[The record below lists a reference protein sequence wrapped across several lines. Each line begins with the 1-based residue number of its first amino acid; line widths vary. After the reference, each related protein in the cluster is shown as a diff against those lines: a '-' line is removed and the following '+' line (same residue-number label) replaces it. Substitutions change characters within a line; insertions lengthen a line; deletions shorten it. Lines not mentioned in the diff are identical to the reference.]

1 MWISYSEFCDA
12 VKRGEL
18 RTNRYFVVATK
29 SNELVTV
36 VASCGA
42 DVTSCNALLKCPM
55 DSARSSS
62 PPIDLDPNGNPIEVK
77 PDEIE
82 CMARRDDFMS
92 VGRTQNAPS
101 WNIRF
106 NDIRNIRFNDIRI
119 LETPEVGY
127 STYYIVH
134 PNQFERFANQ
144 ALSPGRWLSA
154 INTISNTNDNAPS

>member
-18 RTNRYFVVATK
+18 RTNVYFVVATK
-29 SNELVTV
+29 SNELVMA

-42 DVTSCNALLKCPM
+42 DVTSCTALLRSSM

-62 PPIDLDPNGNPIEVK
+62 PPIELDADGNPIEIE

-82 CMARRDDFMS
+82 CMARRDDFLS
-92 VGRTQNAPS
+92 VGRTQNASS
-101 WNIRF
+101 W
-106 NDIRNIRFNDIRI
+106 NIRFNDIRI

-134 PNQFERFANQ
+134 PGQLEGFANQ

>member
-18 RTNRYFVVATK
+18 RTNVYFVVATK
-29 SNELVTV
+29 SNELVMA

-42 DVTSCNALLKCPM
+42 DVTSCTALLRSSM

-62 PPIDLDPNGNPIEVK
+62 PPIELDADGNPIEIE

-82 CMARRDDFMS
+82 CMARRDDFLS
-92 VGRTQNAPS
+92 VGRTQNASS

-106 NDIRNIRFNDIRI
+106 NDIPIV
-119 LETPEVGY
+119 ETPVVEY
-127 STYYIVH
+127 SSYYIVH
-134 PNQFERFANQ
+134 PNQFGRFANQ
-144 ALSPGRWLSA
+144 ALPPGRWLSA

>member
-29 SNELVTV
+29 SNELVMA

-42 DVTSCNALLKCPM
+42 DVTSCTALLRSSM

-62 PPIDLDPNGNPIEVK
+62 PPIELDADGNPIEIK

-82 CMARRDDFMS
+82 CMARRDDFLS
-92 VGRTQNAPS
+92 VGRTQNAS
-101 WNIRF
+101 AWNIRF
-106 NDIRNIRFNDIRI
+106 NDIWSWNARI
-119 LETPEVGY
+119 VEAPVIDH
-127 STYYIVH
+127 SPYYIVH

-144 ALSPGRWLSA
+144 ALSPGRVLSA
-154 INTISNTNDNAPS
+154 INALSNTNDNAPS

>member
-62 PPIDLDPNGNPIEVK
+62 PPIDLDAKGNPIEVK

-82 CMARRDDFMS
+82 CMARRDDFLS
-92 VGRTQNAPS
+92 VGRTQNDYV
-101 WNIRF
+101 WRYRF
-106 NDIRNIRFNDIRI
+106 NDIPIV
-119 LETPEVGY
+119 ETPVVEY
-127 STYYIVH
+127 SSYYIVH

-144 ALSPGRWLSA
+144 ALSPGRVLSA
-154 INTISNTNDNAPS
+154 INALSDTNDNAPS

>member
-29 SNELVTV
+29 RNELVMA

-42 DVTSCNALLKCPM
+42 DVTSCAALLRSSM

-62 PPIDLDPNGNPIEVK
+62 PPIELDADGNPIEIK

-82 CMARRDDFMS
+82 CMARRGDFLS
-92 VGRTQNAPS
+92 VGRTQNAS
-101 WNIRF
+101 AW
-106 NDIRNIRFNDIRI
+106 NIRFNDIRI
-119 LETPEVGY
+119 LETADVGY

-144 ALSPGRWLSA
+144 SG
-154 INTISNTNDNAPS
+154 TNDNAPS